1 MSLVERINQDI
12 KASMLA
18 RETVR
23 LEARRA
29 IKAAILLA
37 LTEKGHQGALS
48 PEEEVRLLQKL
59 IRQREESAEIYKS
72 QNRTDL
78 YQREAEEAEVI
89 KSYLPRQM
97 DEDELKVE
105 IGKIIAETGASSIKD
120 MGKVMGVATKRL
132 AGKADGRMISEVVK
146 SILSS

>member
-1 MSLVERINQDI
+1 
-12 KASMLA
+12 MLA

-105 IGKIIAETGASSIKD
+105 IGKIITETGASSIKD

>member
-1 MSLVERINQDI
+1 
-12 KASMLA
+12 MLA

-78 YQREAEEAEVI
+78 YWREAEEAEVI